1 MPSRIFGS
9 ASRVCGTLL
18 KDFDRQYRV
27 SLAAFA
33 LRIVEVDGTTLDDLT
48 FGEAGS
54 AWIRGWCGGDLEVAL
69 EAFELVHDGDRV
81 LFFQDGDF

>member
-1 MPSRIFGS
+1 MGGP
-9 ASRVCGTLL
+9 
-18 KDFDRQYRV
+18 
-27 SLAAFA
+27 
-33 LRIVEVDGTTLDDLT
+33 TLDDLT

-54 AWIRGWCGGDLEVAL
+54 VWIRDWCDGDLEVAL